1 MALNDIISLAMERKR
16 GAVKVAETRAMPRPL
31 PDGAFETVLLYVR
44 EVFTEDNEGVDHD
57 PSFWVK
63 LEQEAGLFTGS
74 RKEAIFQYYLRGVN
88 HVQLAETLLD
98 YFPQYRTKLKLGDM
112 TRRGQVLVI
121 SRLASALYEDYPP
134 RYKTAHPKNAYS

>member
-1 MALNDIISLAMERKR
+1 MALNDIIGIAMRRNKESSPVR
-16 GAVKVAETRAMPRPL
+16 ETRVLPRPL

-98 YFPQYRTKLKLGDM
+98 YFPQYRTQLRLGDM
-112 TRRGQVLVI
+112 TRREQVLTI
-121 SRLASALYEDYPP
+121 ARLASALYEDYPP